1 MKKTILLVLTIALF
15 CMLIMTS
22 CRIFG
27 SFDITVS
34 EDESTATASTDATAN
49 ESSNGITTDDTNGS
63 LPTLEDLFGGTSMP
77 DVSVPDTEISEG
89 ATGSSTASQTP
100 SSVASSNDSSEPVS
114 SSRETS
120 SSESSIAVT
129 SSRETSSSESSTAV
143 TSSRE
148 TSSSDSSSGSV
159 IVIPPVTGNECTRE
173 AGDENEVCGKCG
185 SSWMDN
191 GQGTDGKNNCTCNCH
206 DGGWIKG
213 WY

>member
-63 LPTLEDLFGGTSMP
+63 LPTIEDLFGDTSMP

-100 SSVASSNDSSEPVS
+100 SSAASSNDSSEPVS
-114 SSRETS
+114 
-120 SSESSIAVT
+120 

-173 AGDENEVCGKCG
+173 AGDEDAVCGKCG
-185 SSWMDN
+185 SSWMDS
-191 GQGTDGKNNCTCNCH
+191 GEGTDGKNNCTCNCH
-206 DGGWIKG
+206 KGGWIDG